1 MIIRLVTRRT
11 LSQSRGLLARG
22 GSSGGQKAQPPPPPP
37 KPDKVEDEDV
47 DAKMTLT
54 EKMKQ
59 RHEEDKRRNEQLEK
73 EYEEHMKSDEY
84 KERLSIIDQQ
94 GFQVMA
100 GLVVALALLQLS
112 TSHYKKE
119 L

>member
-11 LSQSRGLLARG
+11 LSQSRSLLARG
-22 GSSGGQKAQPPPPPP
+22 GSSGGQKAQPPPPP
-37 KPDKVEDEDV
+37 KPDKVDDEEV
-47 DAKMTLT
+47 ESKMTFT

-100 GLVVALALLQLS
+100 GLFVALALLQLS